1 VTYDEEDSGSSARDG
16 WDVPVPAET
25 ARPEPY
31 FRGSRRDTTDA
42 PEKRLMLAVL
52 VNAIIQLQSTDS
64 ASIIEVEH
72 WIQDRDGGD
81 EPFSF
86 ANVCEVLDIESG
98 YLRRGLLA
106 WRDRSADAARS
117 QCVRHIRIGQAP
129 ITRSPERPGTD
140 DRRPRRRSRP
150 LLLEQE

>member
-1 VTYDEEDSGSSARDG
+1 VTFDEEDSGSFARNG

-25 ARPEPY
+25 PRPEPY
-31 FRGSRRDTTDA
+31 FRGFLRDTTDA

-52 VNAIIQLQSTDS
+52 VNAIIQLQSAD
-64 ASIIEVEH
+64 AAGILEVED
-72 WIQDRDGGD
+72 WIRDRDASD

-106 WRDRSADAARS
+106 WHDPSADVVRPR
-117 QCVRHIRIGQAP
+117 CVRHIRIGHAP
-129 ITRSPERPGTD
+129 ITRS
-140 DRRPRRRSRP
+140 
-150 LLLEQE
+150 EQR